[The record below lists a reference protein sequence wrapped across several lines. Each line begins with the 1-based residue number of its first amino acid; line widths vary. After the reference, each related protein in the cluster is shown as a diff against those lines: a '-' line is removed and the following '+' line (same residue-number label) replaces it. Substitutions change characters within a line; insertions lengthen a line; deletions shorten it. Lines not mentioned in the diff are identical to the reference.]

1 MVGSRY
7 SQAVQVHATPPT
19 LRPTSISPCFFSIS
33 LPFLLYFSPLSL
45 LIIKADDDGN
55 YIAADDFDD
64 DGDDDNVADD
74 DDDDAVVQSSHE
86 HLVVPVNDAFHHL
99 AVPTP
104 ILPYTSSPCKWGSI
118 SPCFL
123 FFLFPLAPIF
133 LPTLFG
139 VSVLFLWHCSLWCP
153 LPYSHLQVALASGP
167 KWMQKV
173 INPRKMRKYIYAII
187 SSTV

>member
-19 LRPTSISPCFFSIS
+19 LRPTSISPCFF
-33 LPFLLYFSPLSL
+33 FYFSHFLSYFFPLSL
-45 LIIKADDDGN
+45 LIIKADHDHN
-55 YIAADDFDD
+55 NVAADDFYE
-64 DGDDDNVADD
+64 DGYDDNVADD
-74 DDDDAVVQSSHE
+74 DDYAVVQSSHE

-123 FFLFPLAPIF
+123 FCFFPLSPIF
-133 LPTLFG
+133 LPTLFRY
-139 VSVLFLWHCSLWCP
+139 LCP
-153 LPYSHLQVALASGP
+153 LSLALLSLVP
-167 KWMQKV
+167 TPILSFISNPCKWPAKEDAKSYKSK
-173 INPRKMRKYIYAII
+173 KMRKYICDHL
-187 SSTV
+187 